1 MFNIDSREEPMK
13 RLLEILL
20 TIRVVVTINQLDIVF
35 WIILLIVAL
44 LMQKDINRVFKSK
57 EINLKKISNHFKN
70 QAIYGG
76 LILGALIIA

>member
-1 MFNIDSREEPMK
+1 M
-13 RLLEILL
+13 
-20 TIRVVVTINQLDIVF
+20 VF

-44 LMQKDINRVFKSK
+44 LMQKDINKVFKSK

>member
-1 MFNIDSREEPMK
+1 MLK
-13 RLLEILL
+13 RLKKGDEIE
-20 TIRVVVTINQLDIVF
+20 
-35 WIILLIVAL
+35 IVAPASYIEDVAKFKL
-44 LMQKDINRVFKSK
+44 GIDILEKWGLRINKNVNINRVFKSK